1 MKKYWRRLNNM
12 YTLLLDSSNTS
23 LAVGLAK
30 DNVLLE
36 TIIYEAWQEQSE
48 HMIPEI
54 DKLLTKYQ
62 VKNEEI
68 LDVMVGIG
76 PGSYTG
82 VRIALTIAKTIA
94 VALNV
99 PVYPVSSL
107 KILKSGNK
115 PSICVINARSNRS
128 YIGVFE
134 GEKTLVSDQ
143 IMTNDEVKQYIAEH
157 PDYVVCG
164 ASSYLGIKGYISNVL
179 EEMLSLKNFI
189 TPMKDSLWLKPVY
202 LKD

>member
-1 MKKYWRRLNNM
+1 M

-54 DKLLTKYQ
+54 DKLLSKYQ

-68 LDVMVGIG
+68 KDVMVGIG

-94 VALNV
+94 VALNI

-107 KILKSGNK
+107 KILKNGNK

-128 YIGVFE
+128 YIGVYQADQ
-134 GEKTLVSDQ
+134 TLVDDC
-143 IMTNDEVKQYIAEH
+143 IMTNDEVKSYINEH
-157 PDYVVCG
+157 PDYIVCG
-164 ASSYLGIKGYISNVL
+164 SSSYLGLEGYISNVL
-179 EEMLSLKNFI
+179 EEMLSLKES
-189 TPMKDSLWLKPVY
+189 TSPMENSLGLKPVY